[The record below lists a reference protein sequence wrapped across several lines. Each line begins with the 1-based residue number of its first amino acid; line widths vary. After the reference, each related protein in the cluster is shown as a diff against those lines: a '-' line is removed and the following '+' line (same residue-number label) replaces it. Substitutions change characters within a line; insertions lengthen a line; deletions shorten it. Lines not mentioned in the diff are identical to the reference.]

1 MAYYLT
7 LEDILRACVLDFKGN
22 CDYHL
27 PLIEFASKNNYHS
40 SIGMTLF
47 EHLYGR
53 RCRSPIGCFEVGEV
67 DLIGPEFVHEAMEK
81 VWLIL

>member
-1 MAYYLT
+1 MLRVCVIKFNSNWDYL
-7 LEDILRACVLDFKGN
+7 
-22 CDYHL
+22 L
-27 PLIEFASKNNYHS
+27 PLIKLAYNNSYHS